1 MRHLQRKVW
10 SLVIVAL
17 AGVMLLSG
25 CGFPGLNN
33 SSTGTVRIAS
43 MSTTESQIMAEML
56 KDLIEHD
63 TSYKATIVSN
73 LGSGNVTFNAQKRND
88 ADLSAVRYTGTDL
101 ESIMGKKIDRSRT
114 QAQTDAYV
122 HQYFKKHYHMTYFPS
137 YGFADTYAWMVT
149 KDYAKKNHV
158 DTVSDLKSHASQ
170 MKVGIDPIWENRHG
184 DGYADFKRTYGYSF
198 GDLYPMQIGLVYEAL
213 SQGRMDA
220 VLGYS
225 TDGRIKSYNLKV
237 LKDNK
242 NFFPPYNC
250 SVVANDAALKKY
262 PQLKKTLRKLSGKIS
277 LNTMQ
282 KLNYEVDNNL
292 EEPATV
298 AQRYLQQHHY
308 FEGGR

>member
-1 MRHLQRKVW
+1 MNRLRRKMW
-10 SLVIVAL
+10 SIVLVAL
-17 AGVMLLSG
+17 AGVLLLSG
-25 CGFPGLNN
+25 CGFPGLN
-33 SSTGTVRIAS
+33 SSADGTVRIAS

-63 TSYKATIVSN
+63 TKYKASILSN
-73 LGSGNVTFNAQKRND
+73 LGSGNVMFNAQKRDN

-101 ESIMGKKIDRSRT
+101 ESIMGQKIDRSRS
-114 QAQTDAYV
+114 QSQTDAYV
-122 HQYFKKHYHMTYFPS
+122 RRYFKQHYHMTYFPS

-149 KDYAKKNHV
+149 KPYAKKNHI
-158 DTVSDLKSHASQ
+158 DTVSDLKSQAGK

-184 DGYADFKRTYGYSF
+184 DGYSDFKKTYGFSF
-198 GDLYPMQIGLVYEAL
+198 GELYPMQIGLVYEAL

-242 NFFPPYNC
+242 NFFPPYDC

-262 PQLKKTLRKLSGKIS
+262 PQLKKTLSKLSGKIS
-277 LNTMQ
+277 LTTMQ
-282 KLNYEVDNNL
+282 KLNYQVDNNL

-298 AQRYLQQHHY
+298 AQRYLKQHHY